1 MPGSRLLRNAWTL
14 LIVPL
19 AIGGAVLGR
28 HAVADPKPTAVVAAR
43 ADAPAELNLAGNMEV
58 LEDPSGALTLDDV
71 RGPAFAAR
79 FEPAHAVGDDLNFG
93 YRRSAIWLRFSLTAS
108 QPSQRLLELAFP
120 SLDDVRFFA
129 PLNGGGYAQT
139 ETGDTRPFSSRPV
152 EHRHFVFPISVEAG
166 KSAPFYLRVASEGSL
181 TVPLTLWPQAAFDA
195 QDRRSYSGLSLYF
208 GMLLALALYNLLLFF
223 SLRDKSYLTYVAF
236 TLSMAIG
243 QASLAGLG
251 NEFVWREHIAW
262 GNAALPVGFA
272 LTGFFGAL
280 FTRQLLDT
288 PHVSR
293 LIDRMLI
300 GHMAVFGLAI
310 ALVVV
315 SYRYCALITTLSG
328 ASFTVTAV
336 TAGVISLRRGY
347 AGARFYLIAWTLLL
361 IGTFVLALR
370 NLGWLPTNTFTIY
383 AMLVGSALE
392 ALLLSLALG
401 YRIVVL
407 KADRERLQSEA
418 LANARRAEQE
428 LETTVAWR
436 TRELALT
443 NEKLESAMA
452 TLERVAATDRL
463 TGAWNRRWFE
473 HAAEIEVDRAMRH
486 ETKLSLILID
496 IDRFKAINDR
506 LGHAMG
512 DRVLSTVSDLIT
524 ENIRSSDS
532 LTRWGGEEFLVLA
545 PETDLAGAALLAEKL
560 RALIERAAF
569 PPQSPVTISA
579 GVAQFRA
586 GQRLED
592 FIADADTAMYRAKER
607 GRNRVEAAS
616 NITLASSTR
625 AA

>member
-1 MPGSRLLRNAWTL
+1 MPGTRLPRNAWLFL
-14 LIVPL
+14 LIPL
-19 AIGGAVLGR
+19 AVGAALLAR
-28 HAVADPKPTAVVAAR
+28 HALADSPRTSVAAAR
-43 ADAPAELNLAGNMEV
+43 ADAPARLNLAGNTEV
-58 LEDPSGALTLDDV
+58 LEDPAGTLTLADV
-71 RGPAFAAR
+71 RAPAVSAR
-79 FEPAHAVGDDLNFG
+79 FRPAHAVGDDLNFG
-93 YRRSAIWLRFSLTAS
+93 YRRGAVWLRFTLVAS
-108 QPSQRLLELAFP
+108 EPSRRLLEVAFP
-120 SLDDVRFFA
+120 SLDDVRFYA
-129 PLNGGGYAQT
+129 PEAGGEYAET
-139 ETGDTRPFSSRPV
+139 VTGDLQPFSSRPV
-152 EHRHFVFPISVEAG
+152 DHRHFVFPVSVAAG
-166 KSAPFYLRVASEGSL
+166 ESAPYYLRVASEGSL
-181 TVPLTLWPQAAFDA
+181 TVPLALWPTAAFA
-195 QDRRSYSGLSLYF
+195 AHDRSSYSGLSLYF
-208 GMLLALALYNLLLFF
+208 GALLALALYNLLLFV
-223 SLRDKSYLTYVAF
+223 SLRDSSYLTYVAF

-251 NEFVWREHIAW
+251 NEFIWREQVAW
-262 GNAALPVGFA
+262 GNVALPVGFA

-288 PHVSR
+288 RHVSR
-293 LIDRMLI
+293 LIDRLVT
-300 GHMAVFGLAI
+300 GHMAVFAFAV

-315 SYRYCALITTLSG
+315 SYRYAALVTTLAG
-328 ASFTVTAV
+328 ASFTLVAV
-336 TAGVISLRRGY
+336 AAGVVSLRRGH

-361 IGTFVLALR
+361 AGSFTLALR

-383 AMLVGSALE
+383 AMLAGSALE

-407 KADRERLQSEA
+407 KADRERLQTEA
-418 LANARRAEQE
+418 LASARRAEHQ

-436 TRELALT
+436 TRELALA

-473 HAAEIEVDRAMRH
+473 SAAEIEVDRAVRH
-486 ETKLSLILID
+486 EAKLSLILID
-496 IDRFKAINDR
+496 IDRFKTINDR

-560 RALIERAAF
+560 RALVDRAAF
-569 PPQSPVTISA
+569 PPQHPVTISA

-592 FIADADTAMYRAKER
+592 FIAEADAAMYRAKER
-607 GRNRVEAAS
+607 GRNRVETAS
-616 NITLASSTR
+616 GITLAAASR